1 MILILTASIM
11 YWSLQQQSDESD
23 DSGIDASSAAS
34 GDGEI
39 ERTLS
44 GDISNLAINE
54 TASDPNPRVSSQV
67 DVEE

>member
-39 ERTLS
+39 ERTVS

-54 TASDPNPRVSSQV
+54 TASDPNPSVSSQV